1 MPILPSIAAILHRFS
16 HFPFPP
22 ALSPELMH
30 DPSFV
35 FTADHVVED
44 KFP

>member
-1 MPILPSIAAILHRFS
+1 VPILPSIAAILHEFS

-30 DPSFV
+30 HASFD
-35 FTADHVVED
+35 FTAYHVVED